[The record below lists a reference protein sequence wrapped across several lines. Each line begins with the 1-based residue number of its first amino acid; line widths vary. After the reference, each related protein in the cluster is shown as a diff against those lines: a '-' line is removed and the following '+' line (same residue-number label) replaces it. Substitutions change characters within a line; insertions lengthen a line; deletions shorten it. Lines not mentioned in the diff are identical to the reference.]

1 MSQSTYLVAWCC
13 AASGRILERA
23 VASPEETASY
33 MNTYRDRADAM
44 EGVTMTFFNCDNQ
57 EIVSADSPEMF
68 ALRSLAIELNGGV
81 S

>member
-13 AASGRILERA
+13 AASGKILERA
-23 VASPEETASY
+23 VASPEEAASY
-33 MNTYRDRADAM
+33 INTFRDREIEMD
-44 EGVTMTFFNCDNQ
+44 GVTMTFFNCDNQ
-57 EIVSADSPEMF
+57 EIVSSDCPEMF